1 MSKTVNKLK
10 ETDPP
15 PCGQNRTTEQL
26 AAELSDDFNNILTVI
41 LGACSLIDMGAADDR
56 ELNRSMT
63 LIRTSAE
70 HAIALTDRLAHMSG
84 APPKAD
90 IRNLY
95 RHDQS
100 VTANAN
106 RAVKHKKTGRVTK
119 QGV

>member
-1 MSKTVNKLK
+1 MSKTVLDKAHK
-10 ETDPP
+10 IKKPGPP
-15 PCGQNRTTEQL
+15 QSEQDRSTVQL

-41 LGACSLIDMGAADDR
+41 LGACSLIDLGAADNR
-56 ELNRSMT
+56 ELNRSVT

-95 RHDQS
+95 RHDQPAMPCPDR
-100 VTANAN
+100 VDT
-106 RAVKHKKTGRVTK
+106 HKKRGL
-119 QGV
+119 